1 MAHSFDSARRE
12 MTNTIHPS
20 SHAGSAN
27 TAAKHLLKKQ
37 YKQMNGQPR
46 ATRSS
51 SPMGRVILITGTSP
65 IEAGTEDC
73 DSAEAIH
80 NITVEKSIDGKL
92 GFSVR
97 GGSEHGLGIFVSKV
111 ENGSAADHSGLCL
124 GDKIMEVNGIS
135 FENIT
140 MGSAVTV
147 LTGSHRLRLV
157 VRRLGKVP
165 GIKYSKELTTWVDT
179 ATRRIIAEK
188 SQSSSDTVSEDG
200 ARRIIH
206 LYTSS
211 DDECLG
217 FNIRGGKEFG
227 LGIYVSRIDP
237 DGLAEQ
243 NGIKVGDQILA
254 ANGISFERIT
264 HSKAVE
270 ILKSYT
276 HIMLTIKEVGRYP
289 AYKEML
295 AEYSWLTKL
304 TNNHSQRFGSDTNS
318 STSSHSSGTPLSS
331 MSDSLQVFLPTT
343 HSSTDMVDVC
353 ISTEDSKSLQYNRLE
368 TIESAI
374 QTDLQLSPSSNIDVS
389 DDQRTVRERSMTLGH
404 TVLLKETAIRSDNFK
419 ETHIRSRTYSTGDS
433 ADEFLD
439 SPKTAV
445 LMALSKPRKPISR
458 SQSYMTIGEDKKKK
472 KKEQKTPEKGT
483 QLERSKTFMN
493 IFFRS
498 GRSGKQSSEQSPKEK
513 DRLKSPSHSES
524 DKVTAVEKFV
534 IRSLKRDK
542 DRGLRLKTFGP
553 QTDKNGLST
562 ADTYSHCLTVIE
574 DIARKLLSQDE
585 VNAILRH
592 CKQYVSGSGVEDLVR
607 PLLHILDKPEKL
619 LILREI
625 RTIIGPTDLGRFDSM
640 VMPYELEAYDIL
652 KIRAGRSPVLRQG
665 SYRLTPKRHLI
676 TPVPDYRGGFQL
688 KPLKDY
694 EKERMMMEEI
704 ERLKISH
711 SLQAN
716 NAKPFKSLKD
726 VHVDNHDIDS
736 TSFKNASHSPVR
748 SNWLLTDSN
757 RTAELPSAA
766 KQDANVNQS
775 EMLDKQSSNGKTGRR
790 TARPNHNKVEKEKTE
805 TSYDLPLYSAVNKS
819 KKARPV
825 LDQVFGEALPSR
837 TLHGVNTTVGGQG
850 ELKEKPIYAETKEIL
865 ENGQEERKVMND
877 GIRTRIGKSAE
888 NKVLEY
894 ELVTV
899 KVSKMKQSLGISIS
913 GGIESKV
920 QPMVKIEKIFPGGAA
935 SVSETLKAGYELI
948 SVDEESLQNV
958 THRQAV
964 EIIRRSYSNKSLDP
978 MMFVVKVPKTS

>member
-12 MTNTIHPS
+12 MTDAIHPS
-20 SHAGSAN
+20 NHAGSAN
-27 TAAKHLLKKQ
+27 TATKYLLKKQ
-37 YKQMNGQPR
+37 YKQINGQPR
-46 ATRSS
+46 ATRSN
-51 SPMGRVILITGTSP
+51 SPMGRVILIT
-65 IEAGTEDC
+65 AGIEDC

-80 NITVEKSIDGKL
+80 NITVGKSLDGKL

-97 GGSEHGLGIFVSKV
+97 GGSEHGLGIFVSRV
-111 ENGSAADHSGLCL
+111 EEGSAADQSGLCL

-147 LTGSHRLRLV
+147 LTGSNRLRLV

-179 ATRRIIAEK
+179 TTRRIIAEK
-188 SQSSSDTVSEDG
+188 TQSSADAVSEDG

-211 DDECLG
+211 DDVCLG

-227 LGIYVSRIDP
+227 LGIYVSRTDP
-237 DGLAEQ
+237 GGLAEQ

-254 ANGISFERIT
+254 ANGISFEKIT

-368 TIESAI
+368 TIETAI
-374 QTDLQLSPSSNIDVS
+374 QTDLQLSPSSNIDVTGE
-389 DDQRTVRERSMTLGH
+389 QRPGKAARERSRTLGR
-404 TVLLKETAIRSDNFK
+404 TVLLKETAIRSDSFK

-439 SPKTAV
+439 CPKTAV

-458 SQSYMTIGEDKKKK
+458 SQSYITIGEDKKKK
-472 KKEQKTPEKGT
+472 RKKQKSSEKET
-483 QLERSKTFMN
+483 KLQRSKTFVN

-513 DRLKSPSHSES
+513 DRLKIPSHSES
-524 DKVTAVEKFV
+524 DKVTAVQKFV

-542 DRGLRLKTFGP
+542 ERGHRFKISGS
-553 QTDKNGLST
+553 QTDQNGLSIT
-562 ADTYSHCLTVIE
+562 DTYSHCLAVIE
-574 DIARKLLSQDE
+574 DIARKLLNQDE

-592 CKQYVSGSGVEDLVR
+592 CKQYVSGGGVEDLVR

-652 KIRAGRSPVLRQG
+652 KIRAGRSPVLRQAD
-665 SYRLTPKRHLI
+665 YRLTPKRHLI
-676 TPVPDYRGGFQL
+676 TPIPDYRGGFHL
-688 KPLKDY
+688 KPFQDY
-694 EKERMMMEEI
+694 ENERMMMEEI
-704 ERLKISH
+704 ERLKISA
-711 SLQAN
+711 SLRQEN
-716 NAKPFKSLKD
+716 NRKPFTALED
-726 VHVDNHDIDS
+726 VPVDKYDIDS
-736 TSFKNASHSPVR
+736 TSFKPVSRSPVR
-748 SNWLLTDSN
+748 SNWLLAESY

-766 KQDANVNQS
+766 KQNANTTES
-775 EMLDKQSSNGKTGRR
+775 EVLDKQSGNGKTRG
-790 TARPNHNKVEKEKTE
+790 TTKSNHHKTEKEKTE
-805 TSYDLPLYSAVNKS
+805 KNKDLPLYSVVNKS
-819 KKARPV
+819 KKTRPV
-825 LDQVFGEALPSR
+825 LDQVFGETLPSSKG
-837 TLHGVNTTVGGQG
+837 TLHRVNTTIDGQD
-850 ELKEKPIYAETKEIL
+850 ELKEEPIYAEIKEFL
-865 ENGQEERKVMND
+865 ENGHEERKNIND
-877 GIRTRIGKSAE
+877 GIKTKTVKSTE
-888 NKVLEY
+888 NKVQEF

-920 QPMVKIEKIFPGGAA
+920 QPVVKIEKIFPGGAA
-935 SVSETLKAGYELI
+935 SVSETLKAGYELV

-964 EIIRRSYSNKSLDP
+964 DIIRQSFSNKSLDP
-978 MMFVVKVPKTS
+978 MVFVVKVPKNS

>member
-12 MTNTIHPS
+12 MTDTIHPTY
-20 SHAGSAN
+20 HTGSAS
-27 TAAKHLLKKQ
+27 TATKYLLKKQ
-37 YKQMNGQPR
+37 HKQMNGPPR
-46 ATRSS
+46 ATRSN
-51 SPMGRVILITGTSP
+51 SPMGRVILITGASP
-65 IEAGTEDC
+65 IEAGIEDC

-80 NITVEKSIDGKL
+80 NITVGKSLDGKL

-97 GGSEHGLGIFVSKV
+97 GGSEHGLGIFVSRV
-111 ENGSAADHSGLCL
+111 EEGSAADQSGLCV
-124 GDKIMEVNGIS
+124 GDKMMEVNGIS

-147 LTGSHRLRLV
+147 LTGSQRLRLV

-179 ATRRIIAEK
+179 TTRKIIAEK
-188 SQSSSDTVSEDG
+188 TQSSGDIASEDG
-200 ARRIIH
+200 VRRIIH

-211 DDECLG
+211 DDVCLG

-237 DGLAEQ
+237 GGLAEQ
-243 NGIKVGDQILA
+243 NGIKIGDQILA
-254 ANGISFERIT
+254 ANGISFEKIT

-270 ILKSYT
+270 ILKGYT

-368 TIESAI
+368 TIETAI
-374 QTDLQLSPSSNIDVS
+374 QTDLQLPPCSNVDVARE
-389 DDQRTVRERSMTLGH
+389 QRTGKAATERSRALGR
-404 TVLLKETAIRSDNFK
+404 TVLLKETAIRSDSIK
-419 ETHIRSRTYSTGDS
+419 ETRIRPRTYSTGDS
-433 ADEFLD
+433 ADELLD

-445 LMALSKPRKPISR
+445 LMALSKPRKLISR
-458 SQSYMTIGEDKKKK
+458 SQSYITIGEDKKKK
-472 KKEQKTPEKGT
+472 KKKQKTSEKGT
-483 QLERSKTFMN
+483 KLERSKTFVN

-498 GRSGKQSSEQSPKEK
+498 GRSGKQLSEQKEK
-513 DRLKSPSHSES
+513 EKNRSKSPSHSES
-524 DKVTAVEKFV
+524 DK
-534 IRSLKRDK
+534 DK
-542 DRGLRLKTFGP
+542 ERGHRFKTLGL
-553 QTDKNGLST
+553 QKDQNGLST
-562 ADTYSHCLTVIE
+562 NDSCSHCLAVIE
-574 DIARKLLSQDE
+574 DIAKKLLNQDE

-592 CKQYVSGSGVEDLVR
+592 CEQYVSGSGVEDLVR
-607 PLLHILDKPEKL
+607 PLLFILDKPEKL

-652 KIRAGRSPVLRQG
+652 KIRAGRSPVLRQADYG
-665 SYRLTPKRHLI
+665 LTPKRHLI
-676 TPVPDYRGGFQL
+676 TPIPDFRGGFHL
-688 KPLKDY
+688 KPSQDY
-694 EKERMMMEEI
+694 EMERLMVEEI
-704 ERLKISH
+704 KRLKISA
-711 SLQAN
+711 SIQQEN
-716 NAKPFKSLKD
+716 NRKRFTALEDVPVDRYDIENTLFKP
-726 VHVDNHDIDS
+726 V
-736 TSFKNASHSPVR
+736 SHSPVR
-748 SNWLLTDSN
+748 SNWLLAESC
-757 RTAELPSAA
+757 RTAVLPSAP
-766 KQDANVNQS
+766 KQDANTIQF
-775 EMLDKQSSNGKTGRR
+775 EMLDKRPGNGKTGG
-790 TARPNHNKVEKEKTE
+790 TTKSKQHKTE
-805 TSYDLPLYSAVNKS
+805 REKAEKNKDTPLYSVVNKS
-819 KKARPV
+819 KSTRPV
-825 LDQVFGEALPSR
+825 LDQMFEETLPNSNGR
-837 TLHGVNTTVGGQG
+837 LRSVTTTRDSQN
-850 ELKEKPIYAETKEIL
+850 ELKEEHRVYAEIQELL
-865 ENGQEERKVMND
+865 ENGHEERKNINEGMKT
-877 GIRTRIGKSAE
+877 RTGKSTG
-888 NKVLEY
+888 NKVQEY
-894 ELVTV
+894 DLVPV

-920 QPMVKIEKIFPGGAA
+920 QPVIKIEKIFPGGAA

-964 EIIRRSYSNKSLDP
+964 DIIRRSYSNKSLDP
-978 MMFVVKVPKTS
+978 MVFVVKVPKNS

>member
-12 MTNTIHPS
+12 FTDTIHVS
-20 SHAGSAN
+20 NHIGSTNSA
-27 TAAKHLLKKQ
+27 TRYLLKKQ
-37 YKQMNGQPR
+37 HKQLNGQPR
-46 ATRSS
+46 ATRSN

-65 IEAGTEDC
+65 IDAGTEDC

-80 NITVEKSIDGKL
+80 NITVGKSLDGKL

-111 ENGSAADHSGLCL
+111 EGGSAADQSGLCL

-140 MGSAVTV
+140 MGSAVNV
-147 LTGSHRLRLV
+147 LTGSHCLHLV

-179 ATRRIIAEK
+179 TTRRIIAEK
-188 SQSSSDTVSEDG
+188 SRSSADTVSENG

-211 DDECLG
+211 DDVCLG

-237 DGLAEQ
+237 GGLAEQ

-254 ANGISFERIT
+254 ANGISFEKIT

-304 TNNHSQRFGSDTNS
+304 TNNNSQRFGSDTNS

-353 ISTEDSKSLQYNRLE
+353 ISTEDSKSLQYNGLE
-368 TIESAI
+368 TMETAI

-389 DDQRTVRERSMTLGH
+389 GEQRTRKASRERSRTLGR
-404 TVLLKETAIRSDNFK
+404 TVLLKETAIRSDSFK
-419 ETHIRSRTYSTGDS
+419 ETCDRPRTYSTGDS
-433 ADEFLD
+433 ADEILD

-458 SQSYMTIGEDKKKK
+458 SQSYITIGEDKKKK
-472 KKEQKTPEKGT
+472 KKKQKSSEKGT
-483 QLERSKTFMN
+483 KLERSKTFMN

-498 GRSGKQSSEQSPKEK
+498 GRSGKQSVEQNPKEK
-513 DRLKSPSHSES
+513 DKAKSPSLSES
-524 DKVTAVEKFV
+524 DKVTAVQKFV

-542 DRGLRLKTFGP
+542 ERGHRFKILSSHKD
-553 QTDKNGLST
+553 QNGVSMT
-562 ADTYSHCLTVIE
+562 EMYSHCLAVIE
-574 DIARKLLSQDE
+574 DIARKLLNQDE

-592 CKQYVSGSGVEDLVR
+592 CKQYVSGGGVEDLVR
-607 PLLHILDKPEKL
+607 PLLYILDKPEKL
-619 LILREI
+619 LTLREI

-652 KIRAGRSPVLRQG
+652 KIRAGRSPVLRQADYG
-665 SYRLTPKRHLI
+665 FTPKRHLI
-676 TPVPDYRGGFQL
+676 TPVPDYRGGFHL
-688 KPLKDY
+688 KPYQDY

-704 ERLKISH
+704 ERLKISTAT
-711 SLQAN
+711 QIEIN
-716 NAKPFKSLKD
+716 PKPFTALED
-726 VHVDNHDIDS
+726 VPVDRCDIDN
-736 TSFKNASHSPVR
+736 TSFKHVSHSPVR
-748 SNWLLTDSN
+748 SNWLLAESY
-757 RTAELPSAA
+757 RTAVLASTA
-766 KQDANVNQS
+766 KQVANATHS
-775 EMLDKQSSNGKTGRR
+775 EMLGKTGGATMSSHRK
-790 TARPNHNKVEKEKTE
+790 TGKEKNKD
-805 TSYDLPLYSAVNKS
+805 SQLYSLVNKP
-819 KKARPV
+819 KKTRPV
-825 LDQVFGEALPSR
+825 LDQLFREVPPNCSGNLE
-837 TLHGVNTTVGGQG
+837 GVNTTIDGQND
-850 ELKEKPIYAETKEIL
+850 LKEELVKTEIEEFL
-865 ENGQEERKVMND
+865 ENGHEERKSVNE
-877 GIRTRIGKSAE
+877 GTETRIEKSTE
-888 NKVLEY
+888 NKIQEY
-894 ELVTV
+894 DLVTV

-920 QPMVKIEKIFPGGAA
+920 QPVVKIEKIFPGGAA
-935 SVSETLKAGYELI
+935 SVSEALKAGYELV

-964 EIIRRSYSNKSLDP
+964 DIIRRSYSNKSLEP
-978 MMFVVKVPKTS
+978 MVFVVKVPKNS